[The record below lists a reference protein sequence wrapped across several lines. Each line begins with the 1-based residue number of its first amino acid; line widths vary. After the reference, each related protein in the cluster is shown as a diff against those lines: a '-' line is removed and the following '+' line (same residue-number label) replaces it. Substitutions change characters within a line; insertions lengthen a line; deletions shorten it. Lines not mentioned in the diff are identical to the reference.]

1 MKASSNGKK
10 NSRKKRWGI
19 IFVIELILIAILV
32 PVIFVYSKL
41 SLVQSASAADVNKDN
56 IIINDGSAR
65 NLTGYENIALFGV
78 DSRDGS
84 LKKDARSDS
93 IIVLSINHDTK
104 KIKMLSIFRD
114 TCVKVPEYGLT
125 KACHAYAYGGAE
137 LAMSTLNMN
146 FDLNLTEFATVDFG
160 VMADI
165 IDDVDG
171 IDIDL
176 TQEELDVINPLID
189 EQNNVTGSNSEH
201 LSEPGLQT
209 LNGTQATAYARIRK
223 IDSDYKRAE
232 RQRTVL
238 TKIFEK
244 VKSSRNRQRLE
255 MVNDILPKVYTNL
268 SSSDLLVLAKNLSDY
283 TLEQSDGFPFEKA
296 AGTLGTDGLSYVFC
310 DGFNKNVTE
319 LHQYLFD
326 EMNYEPSETVD
337 EIGNEIYANGNY

>member
-1 MKASSNGKK
+1 M
-10 NSRKKRWGI
+10 
-19 IFVIELILIAILV
+19 
-32 PVIFVYSKL
+32 
-41 SLVQSASAADVNKDN
+41 
-56 IIINDGSAR
+56 
-65 NLTGYENIALFGV
+65 
-78 DSRDGS
+78 
-84 LKKDARSDS
+84 KKDARSDS

-201 LSEPGLQT
+201 LRSP
-209 LNGTQATAYARIRK
+209 ACR
-223 IDSDYKRAE
+223 
-232 RQRTVL
+232 
-238 TKIFEK
+238 
-244 VKSSRNRQRLE
+244 
-255 MVNDILPKVYTNL
+255 P
-268 SSSDLLVLAKNLSDY
+268 
-283 TLEQSDGFPFEKA
+283 
-296 AGTLGTDGLSYVFC
+296 
-310 DGFNKNVTE
+310 
-319 LHQYLFD
+319 
-326 EMNYEPSETVD
+326 
-337 EIGNEIYANGNY
+337 